1 MAYTNTELSQMAY
14 TGANGGNS
22 LFFYANSAQD
32 TVTATGFFND
42 VADVLNV
49 GDIILDVDGGIF
61 YRVSAISDG
70 AVTVAAVHDA
80 PA

>member
-1 MAYTNTELSQMAY
+1 MAYDNTELSQMAY

-22 LFFYANSAQD
+22 LFFYANSGGD
-32 TVTATGFFND
+32 TVTASGFFDD